1 MIRAAIIGLGD
12 ISFVH
17 LDGILSNPEIQL
29 VAACDLNEELN
40 ADFLVSHY
48 GVKKSDVDFVK
59 RNEWAAKGSAKG
71 YLNARAFAR
80 NERLKDDSVFEEFIK
95 PIDLSD
101 EILGHNFPTS
111 ELLAWWRC
119 EDKDKGYHIEYTP
132 DGDFPS
138 GDYGEFV
145 ECVKSVHELQHLMLA
160 HGIEH
165 KIEIENYM
173 FTENTEL

>member
-1 MIRAAIIGLGD
+1 MNK
-12 ISFVH
+12 VK
-17 LDGILSNPEIQL
+17 
-29 VAACDLNEELN
+29 LNERSLMVGDWVYYGTDRPNMEGDYDVVFEIRQITLDDFKFW
-40 ADFLVSHY
+40 ADN
-48 GVKKSDVDFVK
+48 D
-59 RNEWAAKGSAKG
+59 W
-71 YLNARAFAR
+71 
-80 NERLKDDSVFEEFIK
+80 DDSVFEEFIK

-160 HGIEH
+160 NGIEH

>member
-1 MIRAAIIGLGD
+1 MNK
-12 ISFVH
+12 VK
-17 LDGILSNPEIQL
+17 
-29 VAACDLNEELN
+29 LNERSLMVGDWVYYGTDRPNMEGDYDVVFEIRQITLDDFKFW
-40 ADFLVSHY
+40 ADN
-48 GVKKSDVDFVK
+48 D
-59 RNEWAAKGSAKG
+59 W
-71 YLNARAFAR
+71 
-80 NERLKDDSVFEEFIK
+80 DDSVFEEFIK

-145 ECVKSVHELQHLMLA
+145 ECVNSVHELQHLMLA

>member
-1 MIRAAIIGLGD
+1 MVGDWVYYGTDRPNMEGDYDVVFEIRQIT
-12 ISFVH
+12 
-17 LDGILSNPEIQL
+17 LD
-29 VAACDLNEELN
+29 DFKFW
-40 ADFLVSHY
+40 ADN
-48 GVKKSDVDFVK
+48 D
-59 RNEWAAKGSAKG
+59 W
-71 YLNARAFAR
+71 
-80 NERLKDDSVFEEFIK
+80 DDSVFEEFIK

-101 EILGHNFPTS
+101 EILEHNFPTS

-145 ECVKSVHELQHLMLA
+145 ECVNSVHELQHLMLA

-173 FTENTEL
+173 FTENIEL

>member
-1 MIRAAIIGLGD
+1 MNK
-12 ISFVH
+12 VK
-17 LDGILSNPEIQL
+17 
-29 VAACDLNEELN
+29 LNERSLMVGDWVYYGTDRPNMEGDYDVVFEIRQITLDDFKFW
-40 ADFLVSHY
+40 ADN
-48 GVKKSDVDFVK
+48 D
-59 RNEWAAKGSAKG
+59 W
-71 YLNARAFAR
+71 
-80 NERLKDDSVFEEFIK
+80 DDSVFEEFIK

>member
-1 MIRAAIIGLGD
+1 MNK
-12 ISFVH
+12 VK
-17 LDGILSNPEIQL
+17 
-29 VAACDLNEELN
+29 LNERSLMVGDWVYYGTDRPNMEGDYDVEFEIRQITLDDFKFW
-40 ADFLVSHY
+40 ADN
-48 GVKKSDVDFVK
+48 D
-59 RNEWAAKGSAKG
+59 W
-71 YLNARAFAR
+71 
-80 NERLKDDSVFEEFIK
+80 DDSVFEEFIK

-173 FTENTEL
+173 FI